1 MGTWLGVNE
10 SGLVA
15 AVTNR
20 RDGELRWEDQIRSRG
35 LLVIALLGLDD
46 PEQAARLAEHAL
58 SQGSFGGSNFL
69 IAGVI
74 ASGRL
79 GLLTPGL
86 ASGDTQ

>member
-10 SGLVA
+10 SGLVV

-46 PEQAARLAEHAL
+46 PSKPLVSPSTRSPRAASEA
-58 SQGSFGGSNFL
+58 
-69 IAGVI
+69 VI
-74 ASGRL
+74 F
-79 GLLTPGL
+79 
-86 ASGDTQ
+86 

>member
-10 SGLVA
+10 SGLVV

-58 SQGSFGGSNFL
+58 SQGGFGGSNFL
-69 IAGVI
+69 DRQ
-74 ASGRL
+74 S
-79 GLLTPGL
+79 
-86 ASGDTQ
+86 